1 MEGGVLLGGY
11 VILTDSSCD
20 LPPELAEELQLQTIP
35 LTFTVGGKNYL
46 NYLDERELSIQYF
59 YGMLRHGQ
67 AAYTSAVNIEAF
79 RAYMEP
85 ILSAGEDI
93 LFLSFSSALS
103 ATFQNSLTAASMLS
117 QQYPERKIHCV
128 DTRCASLGQ
137 GLLVY
142 LTAERRDEGAN
153 LDEATAF
160 AEERSRHICHWFT
173 VDDPGFLKRGGR
185 AAPGN
190 NAVGAKLHVEPILR
204 VDEYGCLVGA
214 EKVRGRRAAIRAL
227 AEKAEQYATPPLG
240 QTIFISHG
248 DCQDDAE
255 ELAALVRERLR
266 PRRVVVHPVGPV
278 IGAHAGPGT
287 LALFFVGDAR

>member
-1 MEGGVLLGGY
+1 MGGY

-20 LPPELAEELQLQTIP
+20 LPPELADELQLHIIP
-35 LTFTVGGKNYL
+35 LTFTVGGKSYR
-46 NYLDERELSIQYF
+46 NYLDERELSNQYF
-59 YGMLRHGQ
+59 YGLLRQGQ
-67 AAYTSAVNIEAF
+67 AAYTSAVNLESF

-137 GLLVY
+137 GLLAY
-142 LTAERRDEGAN
+142 LTAERRDEGAS

-173 VDDPGFLKRGGR
+173 VDDPRFLKRGGR

-190 NAVGAKLHVEPILR
+190 NAVGARLHVEPILR

-214 EKVRGRRAAIRAL
+214 EKVRGRRAAVRAL
-227 AEKAEQYATPPLG
+227 AMKAEAHANPPLG
-240 QTIFISHG
+240 QTVFISHG

-255 ELAALVRERLR
+255 ELAGLVREALR
-266 PRRVVVHPVGPV
+266 PRRVVIHPVGPV

-287 LALFFVGDAR
+287 LALFFMGDAR